1 MRRLVARVA
10 SGLLLTWIR
19 VPIAVGV
26 GLMLTALVD
35 QVSDVSGIRNGL
47 FLLGAFLALSGLA
60 LVAAYVCAT
69 VLRRHGP
76 LAQSLQNAQA
86 AKLASSG
93 SGRKT

>member
-1 MRRLVARVA
+1 MRRLVAGVVSR
-10 SGLLLTWIR
+10 LLLTWIR

-35 QVSDVSGIRNGL
+35 QVSDVSGIRNG

-60 LVAAYVCAT
+60 LVASYVCAT

-76 LAQSLQNAQA
+76 LAQAMQNAQA